1 MTDMGKEVTPDGR
14 KENLKVGEQ
23 RETAIASE
31 DRYIR
36 RVQVTGRG
44 SYIVSLPK
52 PWVEEAGL
60 RKGGRIE
67 FSKQQNWGL
76 TLTPFGATKYD
87 DDRARCTLSL
97 QPNIDP
103 DALTR
108 MIISLYVTGYSTI
121 EIISKSGNLT
131 PKVRETIREVA
142 RGKLVGTELVTESAQ
157 SATLQVLLSYPQL
170 LVPDAMR
177 RMLSILNAMQQD
189 SMQAMVRLDKEVA
202 TQVVKIDDEID
213 RFSLYVIRQLKWA
226 VKHPTLLERI
236 GLSSPV
242 DCLGYRIIAK
252 SVERSAD
259 HASRIAANMLLLQQP
274 PSQTLLRE
282 ANQLSQQSSRMME
295 TALRAL
301 FAHDYKLAET
311 VLLEREK
318 VTELESKLVDRLLK
332 EKLPAG
338 DLSAMRLISESL
350 RRIGEYATDVA
361 EVVLNQTVQ
370 EILDQ
375 SEGLVQEP

>member
-1 MTDMGKEVTPDGR
+1 MKEIATEAKKDA
-14 KENLKVGEQ
+14 Q
-23 RETAIASE
+23 ETQLSSE

-52 PWVEEAGL
+52 PWVEETGL

-67 FSKQQNWGL
+67 FSKQENWGL
-76 TLTPFGATKYD
+76 TLTPFGSTKYD
-87 DDRARCTLSL
+87 DERSRCTLSL
-97 QPNIDP
+97 PPNVDP
-103 DALTR
+103 DGLVR
-108 MIISLYVTGYSTI
+108 MIISLYVSGYSTI
-121 EIISKSGNLT
+121 EIRSKAGNLT
-131 PKVRETIREVA
+131 AAARDTIRDVA

-170 LVPDAMR
+170 LVPDALR

-189 SMQAMVRLDKEVA
+189 AMQAFSRLDKELA
-202 TQVVKIDDEID
+202 NQVVKIDDEID

-226 VKHPTLLERI
+226 VKHPTLLSRV
-236 GLSSPV
+236 GLTSPV
-242 DCLGYRIIAK
+242 DCLGYRIISK

-259 HASRIAANMLLLQQP
+259 HAARIAINVLLLQQP
-274 PSQTLLRE
+274 PGQALFKQATE
-282 ANQLSQQSSRMME
+282 MSQQSSKMME
-295 TALRAL
+295 AALHAL
-301 FAHDYKLAET
+301 FANDYKLAET
-311 VLLEREK
+311 VLLEKDR
-318 VTELESKLVDRLLK
+318 VTELEAKLVERLLR

-361 EVVLNQTVQ
+361 EVVLNATVQ
-370 EILDQ
+370 EILDE
-375 SEGLVQEP
+375 SERITAES

>member
-1 MTDMGKEVTPDGR
+1 MKEIM
-14 KENLKVGEQ
+14 KENGADPKK
-23 RETAIASE
+23 ETTE
-31 DRYIR
+31 DQTLPEERYVR

-52 PWVEEAGL
+52 PWVQEAGL
-60 RKGGRIE
+60 RKGGRVE
-67 FSKQQNWGL
+67 FSKQENWGL
-76 TLTPFGATKYD
+76 TLTPFGSTRYD
-87 DDRARCTLSL
+87 DERTRCTMSL
-97 QPNIDP
+97 NPNPDP

-108 MIISLYVTGYSTI
+108 MIISLYVAGYSTI
-121 EIISKSGNLT
+121 EIRSKSGNLSST
-131 PKVRETIREVA
+131 TRDTIRDVA

-189 SMQAMVRLDKEVA
+189 SMQAFSRLDKELA
-202 TQVVKIDDEID
+202 NQVVKIDDEID

-226 VKHPTLLERI
+226 VKHLTLLSRI
-236 GLSSPV
+236 GLVSPV
-242 DCLGYRIIAK
+242 ECLGYRIIAK

-259 HASRIAANMLLLQQP
+259 HAARIAVNVLLLQAP
-274 PSQTLLRE
+274 PGASLFRD
-282 ANQLSQQSSRMME
+282 ANALSQQSSRMME
-295 TALRAL
+295 TSLRAL
-301 FAHDYKLAET
+301 FASDYKLAET
-311 VLLEREK
+311 VLLEKDK
-318 VTELESKLVDRLLK
+318 VTDLESKLVERLLK

-361 EVVLNQTVQ
+361 EVVLNSTIQKM
-370 EILDQ
+370 LDE
-375 SEGLVQEP
+375 SEGIEAEP

>member
-1 MTDMGKEVTPDGR
+1 MKEIVTEAKKSP
-14 KENLKVGEQ
+14 Q
-23 RETAIASE
+23 ETQPPLE

-67 FSKQQNWGL
+67 FSKQENWGL
-76 TLTPFGATKYD
+76 TLTPFGSTKYD
-87 DDRARCTLSL
+87 DEGSRCTLSL
-97 QPNIDP
+97 PSNADP
-103 DALTR
+103 DGLTR
-108 MIISLYVTGYSTI
+108 MIISLYVSGYSTI
-121 EIISKSGNLT
+121 EIRSKSGNL
-131 PKVRETIREVA
+131 PAAVRDTIREVA

-157 SATLQVLLSYPQL
+157 SATLQVLLNYPQL
-170 LVPDAMR
+170 LVPDALR

-189 SMQAMVRLDKEVA
+189 AMQAFSRVDKELA
-202 TQVVKIDDEID
+202 NQVVKIDDEID

-226 VKHPTLLERI
+226 VKHPTYLSRI
-236 GLSSPV
+236 GLNSPV

-252 SVERSAD
+252 TVERSAD
-259 HASRIAANMLLLQQP
+259 HATRIAVNVLLLQQP
-274 PSQTLLRE
+274 PSQGLFKQATE
-282 ANQLSQQSSRMME
+282 MSQQSSRMTE

-301 FAHDYKLAET
+301 FSNDYKLAET
-311 VLLEREK
+311 VLLEKDK
-318 VTELESKLVDRLLK
+318 VTDLESKLVERLLR
-332 EKLPAG
+332 EKLPPG

-361 EVVLNQTVQ
+361 EVVLNATVQ
-370 EILDQ
+370 EILDD
-375 SEGLVQEP
+375 SEGVTSRSTAIQTL

>member
-1 MTDMGKEVTPDGR
+1 MVKNTPPEAQKE
-14 KENLKVGEQ
+14 E
-23 RETAIASE
+23 REPSLLSE

-76 TLTPFGATKYD
+76 TLTPFGNTKYD
-87 DDRARCTLSL
+87 DERARCALSL
-97 QPNIDP
+97 PQDINP
-103 DALTR
+103 DGLTR

-121 EIISKSGNLT
+121 EISAKSGNLT
-131 PKVRETIREVA
+131 APVRDTIRDVA

-170 LVPDAMR
+170 LVPDALR

-189 SMQAMVRLDKEVA
+189 AMQSLAHLDKETA
-202 TQVVKIDDEID
+202 NQVVKIDDEID

-226 VKHPTLLERI
+226 VKHPTLLSRI
-236 GLSSPV
+236 GLSTPV

-259 HASRIAANMLLLQQP
+259 HAARIAVNVLLLQQP
-274 PSQTLLRE
+274 PGTAFLKE
-282 ANQLSQQSSRMME
+282 ANQLSQQASKMME

-311 VLLEREK
+311 VLLERDK
-318 VTELESKLVDRLLK
+318 ISDLESKMVERLLK
-332 EKLPAG
+332 EKLPAS
-338 DLSAMRLISESL
+338 DLSALRLVSESL
-350 RRIGEYATDVA
+350 RRIAEYATDVA
-361 EVVLNQTVQ
+361 EVVLNTTVQ

-375 SEGLVQEP
+375 SEGLTPEP

>member
-1 MTDMGKEVTPDGR
+1 MKA
-14 KENLKVGEQ
+14 
-23 RETAIASE
+23 ETAKPVPEPNEKKQTLEEESASE

-67 FSKQQNWGL
+67 FSKQENWGL
-76 TLTPFGATKYD
+76 TLTPFGSTKFD
-87 DDRARCTLSL
+87 DERARCTVSL
-97 QPNIDP
+97 PSTIDT

-108 MIISLYVTGYSTI
+108 LIISLYVSGYSTI
-121 EIISKSGNLT
+121 EMRSKSGNLT
-131 PKVRETIREVA
+131 APVRDTIRDVA

-170 LVPDAMR
+170 LVPDALR
-177 RMLSILNAMQQD
+177 RMLSILAAMQQD
-189 SMQAMVRLDKEVA
+189 AMQALSRLDKELA
-202 TQVVKIDDEID
+202 NQVVKIDDEID

-226 VKHPTLLERI
+226 VKHPTLLSRI
-236 GLSSPV
+236 GLASPV
-242 DCLGYRIIAK
+242 ECLGYRIISK

-259 HASRIAANMLLLQQP
+259 HAARIAVNVLLLQQA
-274 PSQTLLRE
+274 PSPTLYKE
-282 ANQLSQQSSRMME
+282 ANMLSQQSSRMMD

-301 FAHDYKLAET
+301 FAGDYKLAET
-311 VLLEREK
+311 VLLDRDR
-318 VTELESKLVDRLLK
+318 VTDSESKVVERLLK
-332 EKLPAG
+332 EKIPAG

-361 EVVLNQTVQ
+361 EVVLNSTVQ
-370 EILDQ
+370 EMLDNWDGITPQ
-375 SEGLVQEP
+375 A

>member
-1 MTDMGKEVTPDGR
+1 MKEDLANGK
-14 KENLKVGEQ
+14 KEPAPEEQ
-23 RETAIASE
+23 AGAE
-31 DRYIR
+31 DRYVR

-67 FSKQQNWGL
+67 FSKQENWGL
-76 TLTPFGATKYD
+76 TLTPFGSTKYD
-87 DDRARCTLSL
+87 DERSRCTLSL
-97 QPNIDP
+97 PPTVDP
-103 DALTR
+103 DGLTR
-108 MIISLYVTGYSTI
+108 MIISLYVSGYSTI
-121 EIISKSGNLT
+121 EIRSKSGNLT
-131 PKVRETIREVA
+131 AAVRDTIREVA

-170 LVPDAMR
+170 LVPDALR

-189 SMQAMVRLDKEVA
+189 AMQSFSRLDKESA
-202 TQVVKIDDEID
+202 NQVVKIDDEID

-226 VKHPTLLERI
+226 VKHPTLLSRV

-259 HASRIAANMLLLQQP
+259 HAARIAINVLLLQQP
-274 PSQTLLRE
+274 PSQALFKQATE
-282 ANQLSQQSSRMME
+282 MSQQSTKMMG
-295 TALRAL
+295 TALHAL
-301 FAHDYKLAET
+301 FANDYKLAET
-311 VLLEREK
+311 VLLEKDK
-318 VTELESKLVDRLLK
+318 VTDLESKLVERLLRD
-332 EKLPAG
+332 KLPAG

-361 EVVLNQTVQ
+361 EVVLNATVQ
-370 EILDQ
+370 EILDD
-375 SEGLVQEP
+375 SEAITPEPYHAASKP

>member
-1 MTDMGKEVTPDGR
+1 MADMIKDTPVDAKKEPH
-14 KENLKVGEQ
+14 EAQ
-23 RETAIASE
+23 SSFE

-52 PWVEEAGL
+52 PWVQEAGI

-67 FSKQQNWGL
+67 FSKQENWGL
-76 TLTPFGATKYD
+76 TLTPFGNTRYD
-87 DDRARCTLSL
+87 DDRARCSISL
-97 QPNIDP
+97 PPNIDP

-108 MIISLYVTGYSTI
+108 MLISLYVSGYSTI
-121 EIISKSGNLT
+121 EIRSKSGNLT
-131 PKVRETIREVA
+131 AAVRDTIRDVA

-170 LVPDAMR
+170 LVPDALR

-189 SMQAMVRLDKEVA
+189 AMQALSRLDKELA
-202 TQVVKIDDEID
+202 NQVVKIDDEID
-213 RFSLYVIRQLKWA
+213 RFGLYVIRQLKWA
-226 VKHPTLLERI
+226 VKHPTLLSRI
-236 GLSSPV
+236 GLASPV
-242 DCLGYRIIAK
+242 DCLGYRIISK

-259 HASRIAANMLLLQQP
+259 HATRIGVSVLLLQQP
-274 PSQTLLRE
+274 PGPALFKE
-282 ANQLSQQSSRMME
+282 ANMLSQQSSKMME

-301 FAHDYKLAET
+301 FANDYNLAET
-311 VLLEREK
+311 VLLERDR
-318 VTELESKLVDRLLK
+318 VTDLESKVVERLLR

-338 DLSAMRLISESL
+338 DLSAMRLVSESL

-361 EVVLNQTVQ
+361 EVVLNATIQKM
-370 EILDQ
+370 LDH
-375 SEGLVQEP
+375 SEGIMPEP

>member
-1 MTDMGKEVTPDGR
+1 MMKDLSADKKETP
-14 KENLKVGEQ
+14 
-23 RETAIASE
+23 ETQSSTE

-67 FSKQQNWGL
+67 FSKQENWGL
-76 TLTPFGATKYD
+76 TLTPFGNTRFD
-87 DDRARCTLSL
+87 DERARCTISIS
-97 QPNIDP
+97 PDIDP

-121 EIISKSGNLT
+121 EIRSKSGNLT
-131 PKVRETIREVA
+131 ATARDTIRDVA

-170 LVPDAMR
+170 LVPDALR

-189 SMQAMVRLDKEVA
+189 AMQALSRLDKELA
-202 TQVVKIDDEID
+202 NQVVKIDDEID

-226 VKHPTLLERI
+226 VKHPTLLSRI
-236 GLSSPV
+236 GLASPV
-242 DCLGYRIIAK
+242 ECLGYRINTK

-259 HASRIAANMLLLQQP
+259 HAARIGVSVLLLQQQ
-274 PSQTLLRE
+274 PSPTVFKE
-282 ANQLSQQSSRMME
+282 ANALSQQSSKMME

-301 FAHDYKLAET
+301 FARDYKLAET
-311 VLLEREK
+311 VLLERDK
-318 VTELESKLVDRLLK
+318 ITDLETKLVERLLR

-338 DLSAMRLISESL
+338 DLSAMRLVSESL

-361 EVVLNQTVQ
+361 EVVLNSTIQ
-370 EILDQ
+370 EMVDQ
-375 SEGLVQEP
+375 SEGMTTEA

>member
-1 MTDMGKEVTPDGR
+1 MKANATDPK
-14 KENLKVGEQ
+14 
-23 RETAIASE
+23 RETAEEQLPPE
-31 DRYIR
+31 DRYVR

-52 PWVEEAGL
+52 PWVQEAGL
-60 RKGGRIE
+60 RKGGRVE
-67 FSKQQNWGL
+67 FSKQENWGL
-76 TLTPFGATKYD
+76 TLTPFGSTRD
-87 DDRARCTLSL
+87 DDERTRCSMSL
-97 QPNIDP
+97 NSNVDP

-108 MIISLYVTGYSTI
+108 MIISLYVAGYSTI
-121 EIISKSGNLT
+121 EIRSKSGNL
-131 PKVRETIREVA
+131 PSTIRDVA

-189 SMQAMVRLDKEVA
+189 SMQAFSRLDKELA
-202 TQVVKIDDEID
+202 NQVVKIDDEID

-226 VKHPTLLERI
+226 VKHLTLLSRI
-236 GLSSPV
+236 GLGSPV
-242 DCLGYRIIAK
+242 ECLGYRIISK

-259 HASRIAANMLLLQQP
+259 HAARIAVNVLLLQAP
-274 PSQTLLRE
+274 PGPSLFKD
-282 ANQLSQQSSRMME
+282 ANALSQQSSRMME
-295 TALRAL
+295 TSLRAL
-301 FAHDYKLAET
+301 FASDYKLAET
-311 VLLEREK
+311 VLLERDK
-318 VTELESKLVDRLLK
+318 VTDLESKLVERLLK

-361 EVVLNQTVQ
+361 EVVLNSTIQ
-370 EILDQ
+370 EMLDE
-375 SEGLVQEP
+375 SDGIEAKS

>member
-1 MTDMGKEVTPDGR
+1 MKAETVKETPVDKN
-14 KENLKVGEQ
+14 KESSEQ
-23 RETAIASE
+23 QASSE

-60 RKGGRIE
+60 RKGGRVE
-67 FSKQQNWGL
+67 FSKQENWGL
-76 TLTPFGATKYD
+76 TLTPFGSTKYD
-87 DDRARCTLSL
+87 DERSRCALSL
-97 QPNIDP
+97 PANIDP

-108 MIISLYVTGYSTI
+108 MIISSYVSGYSTI
-121 EIISKSGNLT
+121 EIRSKSGNLPAT
-131 PKVRETIREVA
+131 VRDTIRDVA

-170 LVPDAMR
+170 LVPDALR

-189 SMQAMVRLDKEVA
+189 AMQSLARLDKELA
-202 TQVVKIDDEID
+202 NQVVKIDDEID

-226 VKHPTLLERI
+226 VKHTTLLSRI
-236 GLSSPV
+236 GLASPV
-242 DCLGYRIIAK
+242 ECLGYRIICK

-259 HASRIAANMLLLQQP
+259 HAARIALSVLVLQQAP
-274 PSQTLLRE
+274 APALLKE
-282 ANQLSQQSSRMME
+282 ANLLSQQSSRMME

-301 FAHDYKLAET
+301 FARDYKLAET
-311 VLLEREK
+311 VLLERDK
-318 VTELESKLVDRLLK
+318 VTDLESKLVERLLK

-338 DLSAMRLISESL
+338 DLSAMRLVSESL

-361 EVVLNQTVQ
+361 EVVLNSTVQ

-375 SEGLVQEP
+375 WDGVTTGP